1 MKDSI
6 DDFSNGELAAD
17 LDLLGLSGFYEP
29 GDETHRISGNGRDPH
44 SEPINRSTRHLI
56 GGSAISYVHKP
67 IEPGSYLLGN
77 PYLTRRS
84 GMFFVAPS
92 GQSKSTAVM
101 QDTGCWCCGGE
112 CFDILPARPSRI
124 DLINAKDAAR
134 R

>member
-56 GGSAISYVHKP
+56 GGSAISYVHQT
-67 IEPGSYLLGN
+67 IEPRSCLLGKR
-77 PYLTRRS
+77 YLTRRS
-84 GMFFVAPS
+84 GLFFLAPTPP
-92 GQSKSTAVM
+92 GKFTVV
-101 QDTGCWCCGGE
+101 
-112 CFDILPARPSRI
+112 I
-124 DLINAKDAAR
+124 
-134 R
+134 